1 MAQAIRPSASS
12 AAAELR
18 PRAKKKSLT
27 DNFAG
32 ALAVQGAVAANGQN
46 KPTRTASA
54 EGQNKAPADKAVV
67 IGRGRIASAS
77 VQSYQQER
85 RTPALAAGD
94 KAVRS
99 QSPEQSGAFPHL
111 RPSAATAALPP
122 VVTATR
128 PSATSVKE
136 RLSELTT
143 KISDAKPAALPVVK
157 SAVKTAAKEAAAERG
172 VIDAPQAKAHQQQT
186 ATPSSPASATSP
198 LVASPTAQHFIAK
211 ATPSAPLPPSA
222 QVAQLILSRQP
233 APGSTTSAELILRP
247 ENLGTVKVQLSV
259 DRAGD
264 LSAVIIASPEAMS
277 HMQQAM
283 DSLHHSLTEQGLSLA
298 QFDLRQQGDNDGSR
312 DSGGPEASRQ
322 DIALLEAETDTPP
335 TQSAHI
341 AGGDYLDLQI

>member
-85 RTPALAAGD
+85 RTPALATGD

-99 QSPEQSGAFPHL
+99 QSSEQSGAFPHL
-111 RPSAATAALPP
+111 RPS
-122 VVTATR
+122 V
-128 PSATSVKE
+128 TSVKE
-136 RLSELTT
+136 KLSDLAN
-143 KISDAKPAALPVVK
+143 KISDAKPATPPVIKSVVK
-157 SAVKTAAKEAAAERG
+157 ASTKEASVDRAVIAAPPAKPQQQPTTAAAPLLAAAP
-172 VIDAPQAKAHQQQT
+172 AAQQ
-186 ATPSSPASATSP
+186 
-198 LVASPTAQHFIAK
+198 FIAK
-211 ATPSAPLPPSA
+211 ATPSSPLPPSA

-233 APGSTTSAELILRP
+233 APGSTASAELILHP

-264 LSAVIIASPEAMS
+264 LSATIIASPEAMS

-283 DSLHHSLTEQGLSLA
+283 DSLHNSLTEQGLSLA
-298 QFDLRQQGDNDGSR
+298 QFDLRQQ
-312 DSGGPEASRQ
+312 DSGNDSHKSSESDARHH
-322 DIALLEAETDTPP
+322 DIALVEAETNTPAVR
-335 TQSAHI
+335 SAHI